1 MSARDSCCWIGILWL
16 GTPDLPSA
24 GWDVLREDIRPM
36 CALLD
41 TPGQGDPGGVKWTIR
56 NPLLSA

>member
-1 MSARDSCCWIGILWL
+1 MWL